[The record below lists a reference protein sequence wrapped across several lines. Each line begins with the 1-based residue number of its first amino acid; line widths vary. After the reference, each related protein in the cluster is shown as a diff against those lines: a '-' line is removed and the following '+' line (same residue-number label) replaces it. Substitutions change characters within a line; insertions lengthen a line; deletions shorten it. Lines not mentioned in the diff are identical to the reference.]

1 MKTSPCMTFHVWFI
15 ALQRKEILFFLIQN
29 GNRREINFSPVWVPL
44 DAILRPELEPILEA
58 NS

>member
-1 MKTSPCMTFHVWFI
+1 MTFHVWFI
-15 ALQRKEILFFLIQN
+15 ALQKKEILFFLIQN
-29 GNRREINFSPVWVPL
+29 GNGRQINFSPVWVPL